1 MLICSGRYL
10 NVSRLYR
17 NVSGDVAAWVL
28 RERPEVNRYIS
39 TSESGLPAR
48 IAPVFLKVKGIEMR
62 KSSLRAPIGSDNGSI
77 CSKETVGF
85 YLIPVNLLRRDRQS
99 I

>member
-28 RERPEVNRYIS
+28 RKRPE
-39 TSESGLPAR
+39 
-48 IAPVFLKVKGIEMR
+48 VKGIEMR